1 MTDTNVFRKKVVK
14 NMTKISQLMM
24 EIEDLNHRLVDK
36 YDKDDYNHYFNECLP
51 CGGDGYPFG
60 LSFDEQI
67 LAINSWVEQIED
79 MIQRETDNTCIKER
93 R

>member
-1 MTDTNVFRKKVVK
+1 MTDANVFRKKVVK

-36 YDKDDYNHYFNECLP
+36 YDRDDYNHYFTKCLP

-60 LSFDEQI
+60 LSFD
-67 LAINSWVEQIED
+67 
-79 MIQRETDNTCIKER
+79 
-93 R
+93 